1 MELAILLS
9 TYNGMNYLEEQV
21 SSLLAQ
27 TYTDWKLYIRD
38 DASTD
43 NTLALIHELAK
54 RDERIIVMPSGRNLG
69 AKEGFMWMLRNVE
82 ADYYMFCDHD
92 DVWLPRKVELTLK
105 RMQEGEAEHEG
116 CPVIAC
122 TNLKLVDAKLNV
134 FAESYWKFRHYP
146 MSVFNDKY
154 YHLFYNNMPGCTMM
168 LNQKA
173 KAVCFPY
180 SEKIVMHD
188 AWFAIAVLWN
198 KGFVVAEPE
207 SLMLYRQHAHNAV
220 GAKKTRSLLKQMG
233 MISELMSK
241 TREQH
246 LSTVSLTHM
255 SFPRFV
261 MMKIYYL
268 LREHLSNFLGK

>member
-105 RMQEGEAEHEG
+105 RM
-116 CPVIAC
+116 
-122 TNLKLVDAKLNV
+122 
-134 FAESYWKFRHYP
+134 
-146 MSVFNDKY
+146 
-154 YHLFYNNMPGCTMM
+154 
-168 LNQKA
+168 
-173 KAVCFPY
+173 
-180 SEKIVMHD
+180 
-188 AWFAIAVLWN
+188 
-198 KGFVVAEPE
+198 
-207 SLMLYRQHAHNAV
+207 
-220 GAKKTRSLLKQMG
+220 
-233 MISELMSK
+233 
-241 TREQH
+241 
-246 LSTVSLTHM
+246 
-255 SFPRFV
+255 
-261 MMKIYYL
+261 
-268 LREHLSNFLGK
+268 